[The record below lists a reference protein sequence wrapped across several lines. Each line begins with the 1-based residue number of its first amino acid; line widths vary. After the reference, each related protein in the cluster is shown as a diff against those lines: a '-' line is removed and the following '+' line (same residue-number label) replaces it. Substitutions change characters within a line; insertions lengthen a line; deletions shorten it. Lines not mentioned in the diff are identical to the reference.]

1 MKILRIAN
9 LLSFLAVLTM
19 NFLSVK
25 LPLNGHTPGE
35 LSDLYVNYFVPAG
48 FTFSIWGIIYTY
60 TFIWVIAQTAGLFSE
75 SLSAK
80 SDFWVNRIGWNF
92 VFSSIANIAWLCA
105 WHYEQLWLSV
115 VIMLVLLGILIKNNI
130 QLETTYDSTSRF
142 YRWAV
147 KIPFQIYFGW
157 ICVATIANFT
167 AALVGNQ
174 WTGFGI
180 SEVLW
185 TKIMLSIAI
194 ALGMVLVYLKRGPF
208 IGLTIVWALWGIYSK
223 RLSIDTTASQE
234 IASWALV
241 GVIWLGT
248 VSVVKLGKRY

>member
-1 MKILRIAN
+1 MKLLRIAN
-9 LLSFLAVLTM
+9 LLSFIAVLTM

-60 TFIWVIAQTAGLFSE
+60 TLIWVVYQTIGLFSE
-75 SLSAK
+75 SIAAK
-80 SDFWVNRIGWNF
+80 SDFWVKRIGWNF
-92 VFSSIANIAWLCA
+92 ALSSIANIAWLCA

-115 VIMLVLLGILIKNNI
+115 AVMLVLLGILIKNNI
-130 QLETTYDSTSRF
+130 QLETSNDQTSPF
-142 YRWAV
+142 FRWAV

-167 AALVGNQ
+167 AALVGNH

-185 TKIMLSIAI
+185 TKIMISIAI
-194 ALGMVLVYLKRGPF
+194 ALGMILVYLKRGPF

-223 RLSIDTTASQE
+223 RLSIDTPSSQE
-234 IASWALV
+234 IATWALV
-241 GVIWLGT
+241 GVIWLGG
-248 VSVVKLGKRY
+248 VSGVKLGKKT

>member
-1 MKILRIAN
+1 MKFLRIAN
-9 LLSFLAVLTM
+9 LLSFIAVLTM

-25 LPLNGHTPGE
+25 LPLNGRTPGE

-60 TFIWVIAQTAGLFSE
+60 TLIWVFYQTIGLFSE
-75 SLSAK
+75 KIGVK

-92 VFSSIANIAWLCA
+92 TLSSVANIAWLCA
-105 WHYEQLWLSV
+105 WHYEQLCLSAAV
-115 VIMLVLLGILIKNNI
+115 MLVLLGILIKNNI
-130 QLETTYDSTSRF
+130 QLETPNDQTSPF

-167 AALVGNQ
+167 AALVGNH
-174 WTGFGI
+174 WTGLGI

-194 ALGMVLVYLKRGPF
+194 ILGMILVYLKRGPF

-223 RLSIDTTASQE
+223 RLSIDTPYSQE
-234 IASWALV
+234 IATWALV
-241 GVIWLGT
+241 GVVWLGA
-248 VSVVKLGKRY
+248 VSVVKLGKR

>member
-1 MKILRIAN
+1 MKLLRIAN
-9 LLSFLAVLTM
+9 LLSLIAVLTM

-25 LPLNGHTPGE
+25 LPLNGRTPGE

-60 TFIWVIAQTAGLFSE
+60 TFIWIVYQTIGLFSSKIAE
-75 SLSAK
+75 K

-92 VFSSIANIAWLCA
+92 TLSSVANIAWLCA
-105 WHYEQLWLSV
+105 WHYEQLWLSLGV
-115 VIMLVLLGILIKNNI
+115 MLILLSILIKINI
-130 QLETTYDSTSRF
+130 QLELPKDQTSPF

-167 AALVGNQ
+167 AALVGNH

-180 SEVLW
+180 SEIIW
-185 TKIMLSIAI
+185 TKLLIGIAI
-194 ALGMVLVYLKRGPF
+194 LLGMILVYLKRGPF

-223 RLSIDTTASQE
+223 RLSIDTPSSQE
-234 IASWALV
+234 IATWALV
-241 GVIWLGT
+241 GVIWLGM
-248 VSVVKLGKRY
+248 VSVVKAVKR